1 MSASDVPLFR
11 TGTGG
16 RRHIRGCSHLVGKP
30 VIQAADTDGE
40 ICTLCERELRGEGR
54 RYFASLAEALP
65 EFGAAR
71 SNWPL
76 IESHL
81 SGVEHDQVWIVHS
94 GSYIAL
100 GRGGRAVAWAGK
112 TYVNPSAE
120 TLIELP
126 DYRPGGEAAPPVSRS
141 CEATSARSTTWRS
154 PGTARAGCATSD
166 SPRPHPVGDAW
177 GCRPVDFSV
186 APDAAPVPPAPE
198 MPCQFRM

>member
-126 DYRPGGEAAPPVSRS
+126 DYRPGGGG
-141 CEATSARSTTWRS
+141 
-154 PGTARAGCATSD
+154 GTAGVEVVR
-166 SPRPHPVGDAW
+166 GDICEKHNMEKSRN
-177 GCRPVDFSV
+177 GTCGMCDF
-186 APDAAPVPPAPE
+186 
-198 MPCQFRM
+198 